1 MYICD
6 KSKPMR
12 IDFKPIRMIRQKPTT
27 VREAFCILEESYLYY
42 KVDFDAETEQED
54 EAMPWV
60 EERTYNLF
68 TILRENVVGVD
79 FYLSEFGKHYKV
91 SIVTTV
97 PSVDSPGIY
106 FSLKDEKTALEV
118 FNKISNWILKK

>member
-1 MYICD
+1 
-6 KSKPMR
+6 MR
-12 IDFKPIRMIRQKPTT
+12 IDFKPIRMIRQRPTEI
-27 VREAFCILEESYLYY
+27 REAYLLLEEDHLYY

-68 TILRENVVGVD
+68 TLLRKDVVGVD

-91 SIVTTV
+91 SIVTLV
-97 PSVDSPGIY
+97 PGIDSPGIY
-106 FSLKDEKTALEV
+106 FSLKDEKRALEV
-118 FNKISNWILKK
+118 FNHINSWILEE

>member
-1 MYICD
+1 
-6 KSKPMR
+6 
-12 IDFKPIRMIRQKPTT
+12 MIRQKPTT